1 MKVKRLGHRTAAD
14 IDSRI
19 ERVHKDIGYV
29 GGKIDLRVVRDRLR
43 LDLQYYQSDDPSLV
57 QEVLHKLTVAGK
69 QILARPML
77 FFEAARKFD
86 LGAFYLP
93 DRKRILL
100 DTTTV
105 PKLKLRWTE
114 AHEIGHSLLPWH
126 EAYTLGD
133 DKSTLSETC
142 QHLIEAEANYGAGR
156 LLFPNSAF
164 EEVRRASTLTHAR
177 IREISTHFGNTI
189 TSTLW
194 RCVERDEGVVF
205 GGIGEHPRRPRPGEQ
220 RLKYFVTSSSFE
232 KQFPGVTEEAIWS
245 WLQSYSSYSTKGP
258 LGSAEIVISD
268 ANGERHVFHFESF
281 CIQYYVHTVARYQRV
296 AAPQVAVAGL
306 LVQQR

>member
-1 MKVKRLGHRTAAD
+1 MKVKRLKHRTAAD

-19 ERVHKDIGYV
+19 ERVHKDIGYT

-43 LDLQYYQSDDPSLV
+43 LDLQYYRSDDPSLV
-57 QEVLHKLTVAGK
+57 EEVLHKLTVAGK

-114 AHEIGHSLLPWH
+114 AHEIGHSVLPWH

-133 DKSTLSETC
+133 DRSTISETC
-142 QHLIEAEANYGAGR
+142 HELIEAEANYGAGR
-156 LLFPNSAF
+156 LLFPNMAF

-177 IREISTHFGNTI
+177 IREIATHFGNTI

-194 RCVERDEGVVF
+194 RCIERDEGVVF
-205 GGIGEHPRRPRPGEQ
+205 GCIGEHPRRARPGEP
-220 RLKYFVTSSSFE
+220 RLKYFVTSPQFEAQFSS
-232 KQFPGVTEEAIWS
+232 VTEEAIWA
-245 WLQSYSSYSTKGP
+245 WLQSYCSYATRGP
-258 LGSAEIVISD
+258 LGTAEIIIHD

-281 CIQYYVHTVARYQRV
+281 GIQYYVHTVARYHRV
-296 AAPQVAVAGL
+296 AVSQVTAPSL
-306 LVQQR
+306 LIQHR